1 MTMRRSAVVLLL
13 VFVVLTCSACR
24 TIRTHD
30 VGKVGVEDAMRFY
43 MTNPTVVE
51 WLRKTKATPI
61 LLEQGTWK
69 IILSDGVVFYNEYS
83 DDKGVLYINQI
94 HATSDD
100 PQTAERIKQL
110 NKEIDEL
117 FRSKQ

>member
-1 MTMRRSAVVLLL
+1 MRRSALVLL
-13 VFVVLTCSACR
+13 FVLAVLTCSACR

-30 VGKVGVEDAMRFY
+30 VAKVGVEDAMRLY
-43 MTNPTVVE
+43 MTNPTVAE
-51 WLRKTKATPI
+51 WLRQTRATPI

-69 IILSDGVVFYNEYS
+69 IILPDGVVFYNEYS

-94 HATSDD
+94 HASSDD

-110 NKEIDEL
+110 NREIDEL